1 MFKYHIFYYTVNIAD
16 FQSFTPVAFF
26 HFNIFCC
33 FVKNPC
39 FPLLYIQKAGN
50 EPSRSHSAAFLLSK
64 KRKGGENLW
73 CQKLHRSNEQKSICL
88 FTKFATD
95 FIRQIGLSPNTGIW
109 LNTEVLQRNRIQL
122 GSKMRYST
130 MDRQAVFFIV
140 YRKNHL
146 EI

>member
-1 MFKYHIFYYTVNIAD
+1 MSRRGRTRRL
-16 FQSFTPVAFF
+16 
-26 HFNIFCC
+26 FCC
-33 FVKNPC
+33 PKNGKEAKTYGVKN
-39 FPLLYIQKAGN
+39 YTKATN
-50 EPSRSHSAAFLLSK
+50 KNQYAYLQNSA
-64 KRKGGENLW
+64 
-73 CQKLHRSNEQKSICL
+73 
-88 FTKFATD
+88 D
-95 FIRQIGLSPNTGIW
+95 FIRQIGLNPNTGIW